1 MGLKRPTIIYVLRG
15 PRPRRR
21 FWGRY
26 GRSMA
31 SFYIGRV
38 FHARKRG
45 YISQLSSRRDTCE
58 RGGRTLYA
66 RDANRFGGVVRPIQI
81 GPLRAVTRPRAGES
95 AWVVAISSARTNGRH
110 FWPPRSQNRLGSEPL
125 WSAVTERSNGPTAD
139 FHSTP
144 ILAMRGRV
152 LRVVTI
158 SMIFMRMSR
167 PMTLRLQQVRGPYT
181 GGSRCPSGFP
191 QHWRREVAR
200 AEH

>member
-1 MGLKRPTIIYVLRG
+1 MPANVII
-15 PRPRRR
+15 
-21 FWGRY
+21 
-26 GRSMA
+26 S
-31 SFYIGRV
+31 
-38 FHARKRG
+38 H
-45 YISQLSSRRDTCE
+45 SSRHGATLVSE
-58 RGGRTLYA
+58 GGRTLYA
-66 RDANRFGGVVRPIQI
+66 RDANRFGGGGATHSDRTVARGDPATGRRI
-81 GPLRAVTRPRAGES
+81 GLGGCDFECE
-95 AWVVAISSARTNGRH
+95 NK
-110 FWPPRSQNRLGSEPL
+110 WPPFLAPRPQNRLGSEPL

-158 SMIFMRMSR
+158 STIFMRMSR
-167 PMTLRLQQVRGPYT
+167 PMTLRLQQVRRPYT